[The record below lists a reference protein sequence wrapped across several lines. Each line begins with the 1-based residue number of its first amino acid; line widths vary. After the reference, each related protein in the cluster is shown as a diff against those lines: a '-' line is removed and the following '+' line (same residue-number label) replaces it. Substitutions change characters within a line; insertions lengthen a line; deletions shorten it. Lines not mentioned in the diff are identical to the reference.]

1 MLDKPVDEIVYD
13 ANGKV
18 CGVKSGNEVT
28 KIYVTLNDSYTY
40 KVLAFLIV
48 LNLKYKGCQ
57 NKTSYW

>member
-18 CGVKSGNEVT
+18 CGVRSGDEVT
-28 KIYVTLNDSYTY
+28 KIYVMLIIISTFIKLIT
-40 KVLAFLIV
+40 FLIV
-48 LNLKYKGCQ
+48 YKGCQ